1 MTNYNNSQ
9 NTVSD
14 ISTSDNKTSNTNK
27 RDSYTSKIPL
37 KNITH
42 NTLLKTSLIAQK
54 SFPLRISSVNVTKSA
69 VSAVFHIVDNNQRTS
84 RSILTS

>member
-14 ISTSDNKTSNTNK
+14 FSTSDNKTSNTNQS
-27 RDSYTSKIPL
+27 DSYRSKIPL

-54 SFPLRISSVNVTKSA
+54 MKFSIKDILSKCDQIRSFCSFSYC
-69 VSAVFHIVDNNQRTS
+69 
-84 RSILTS
+84 

>member
-1 MTNYNNSQ
+1 MTNYSNSQ

-14 ISTSDNKTSNTNK
+14 ISTSDKKTTNTNQS
-27 RDSYTSKIPL
+27 DSYTSKIPL

-54 SFPLRISSVNVTKSA
+54 MKFSIKDILSKCDQIRSFCSFSYC
-69 VSAVFHIVDNNQRTS
+69 
-84 RSILTS
+84 

>member
-14 ISTSDNKTSNTNK
+14 ISTSDNKTSNTNQS
-27 RDSYTSKIPL
+27 DSYRSKIPL

>member
-1 MTNYNNSQ
+1 MTNYSNSQ

-14 ISTSDNKTSNTNK
+14 ISTSDNKTSNTNQS
-27 RDSYTSKIPL
+27 DSYTSKIPL